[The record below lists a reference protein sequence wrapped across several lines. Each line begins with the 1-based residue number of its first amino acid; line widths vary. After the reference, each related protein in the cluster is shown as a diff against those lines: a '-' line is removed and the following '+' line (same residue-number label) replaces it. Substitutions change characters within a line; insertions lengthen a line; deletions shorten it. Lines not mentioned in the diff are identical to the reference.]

1 MKNLILYK
9 ELTLEYSTLS
19 MKREDKRELPLWKVA
34 GSGLARS
41 KQKQRRKDNY
51 QKFRET

>member
-19 MKREDKRELPLWKVA
+19 MKRKDKRVLPLWKVA
-34 GSGLARS
+34 WSGLARS
-41 KQKQRRKDNY
+41 KQKQREIDNY
-51 QKFRET
+51 QKIRET